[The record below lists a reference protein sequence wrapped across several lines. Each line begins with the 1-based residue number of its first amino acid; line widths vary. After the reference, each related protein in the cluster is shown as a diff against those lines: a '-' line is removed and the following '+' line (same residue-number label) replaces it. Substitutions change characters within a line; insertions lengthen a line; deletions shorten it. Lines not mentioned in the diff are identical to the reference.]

1 MASSNC
7 PQSLLL
13 MRLLKSIPGAHRKL
27 EKYFQNRASDGVC
40 VCTVQPVG
48 PSALDTLAV
57 QFLEMAG
64 YYGSLSSPTLGV
76 HEMNIG
82 PILFQ
87 VATGDIT
94 KEVADVIVNSTSN
107 TFTLKS
113 AQQNDEYILTEG
125 GLLKCKNIV
134 HVVGGNDVKRSV
146 SCVLEE
152 SEQRNYSSICLS
164 PIGTGDAQQDP
175 DAVAKATMDAIEEF
189 IQKKAVRSVRKV
201 KVVIFQPHI
210 LKIFC
215 DNMKDREKSAPPP
228 QPSMLSTIASEI
240 PANWSDMK
248 QKNLLVVSLQPS
260 DPEYNMVASK
270 FKQTCTNFIIE
281 NIKRIQNPSLWRRYQ
296 ANKKIMDEKNGQGR
310 NESQLFHG
318 TEAGCILHLNSNG
331 FNRSYAGKNAVS
343 YGKGTYFAVKASYS
357 ASDTYSKPDANG
369 EKHMYYARV
378 LTGNYTIG
386 NSTLIVPPSRDPY
399 NPTDLYDTVVDN
411 YQNPSIFVVFY
422 DNQAYPEYLITFRR

>member
-1 MASSNC
+1 
-7 PQSLLL
+7 
-13 MRLLKSIPGAHRKL
+13 
-27 EKYFQNRASDGVC
+27 
-40 VCTVQPVG
+40 
-48 PSALDTLAV
+48 
-57 QFLEMAG
+57 
-64 YYGSLSSPTLGV
+64 
-76 HEMNIG
+76 MNIG

-94 KEVADVIVNSTSN
+94 KEVADVIVNLTKN
-107 TFTLKS
+107 TFNLKS
-113 AQQNDEYILTEG
+113 GVSKAILEGAGQNVEAECSDL
-125 GLLKCKNIV
+125 
-134 HVVGGNDVKRSV
+134 
-146 SCVLEE
+146 
-152 SEQRNYSSICLS
+152 
-164 PIGTGDAQQDP
+164 GDAQQDP

>member
-1 MASSNC
+1 
-7 PQSLLL
+7 
-13 MRLLKSIPGAHRKL
+13 MRADKPHSVPFD
-27 EKYFQNRASDGVC
+27 Y
-40 VCTVQPVG
+40 
-48 PSALDTLAV
+48 
-57 QFLEMAG
+57 G

-94 KEVADVIVNSTSN
+94 KEVADVIVNLTKN
-107 TFTLKS
+107 TFNLKS
-113 AQQNDEYILTEG
+113 GVSKAILEGAGQNVEAECSDLAQQNDEYILTEG

-164 PIGTGDAQQDP
+164 PIGTA
-175 DAVAKATMDAIEEF
+175 
-189 IQKKAVRSVRKV
+189 
-201 KVVIFQPHI
+201 
-210 LKIFC
+210 
-215 DNMKDREKSAPPP
+215 
-228 QPSMLSTIASEI
+228 EI